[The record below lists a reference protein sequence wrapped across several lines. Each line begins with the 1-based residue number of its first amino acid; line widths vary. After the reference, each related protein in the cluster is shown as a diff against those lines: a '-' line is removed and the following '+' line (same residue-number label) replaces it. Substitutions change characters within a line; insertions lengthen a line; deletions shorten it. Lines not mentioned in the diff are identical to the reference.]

1 MNYQFPQPYQVVKV
15 NGERGAEALPMYPRS
30 EVIALD
36 ASCTDKI
43 LAWYITTDDAGCKT
57 KTLYKMDIYKAWN
70 AAMVNEDGSIGG
82 HWSISDTSPLMRD
95 TEINVSSITPEIWNT
110 TMNMMYSDYCGV
122 ARHYGVDIPEFYGSL
137 AKAFLLDKDGPKPT
151 KKLAEYYK
159 HIVV

>member
-57 KTLYKMDIYKAWN
+57 KTLYKMDIYNPPKQPDLN
-70 AAMVNEDGSIGG
+70 DLLSRINRLEEKLNEKPVTGNVESTKVDTYEQ
-82 HWSISDTSPLMRD
+82 SDDSANQT
-95 TEINVSSITPEIWNT
+95 
-110 TMNMMYSDYCGV
+110 
-122 ARHYGVDIPEFYGSL
+122 
-137 AKAFLLDKDGPKPT
+137 
-151 KKLAEYYK
+151 
-159 HIVV
+159 VVEHD